1 MVMEVPFRG
10 DGLFLKEDHWGVW
23 GVLAHQAVPYATPVP
38 ASTRQYPTVRAA
50 RWRQPLA
57 PI

>member
-1 MVMEVPFRG
+1 MEVPFRG